1 MFTNV
6 KYYGHG
12 LFDILILFSFAVSA
26 LIWFWWTTKK
36 FSSKPPLPPGP
47 RGLPLV
53 GYLPY
58 LSPNLHRDYS
68 ALAKIYGP
76 IFKFWMGN
84 KLCVV
89 ISSPQL
95 IGQVVREHDTVFA
108 NRDVSIAALIL
119 THGGNDI
126 AFASY
131 GPEWKKLRKIF
142 AHEMSSNT
150 VLNNLYGLR
159 REEVRKSVRY
169 LYERI
174 NTPVVI
180 GRLVCQTAINSIM
193 NMTIGASFEGV
204 DATIDSAQIKK
215 VTEDIVMLL
224 GKFNISD
231 IFPMLKWF
239 DIQGIARDVT
249 KITKMFEVMFDN
261 AMAKRK
267 NAIINHEANVS
278 TTKDLLQFLM
288 ELHEDQ
294 DTKTP
299 ITMPEI
305 KALLVDTILG
315 ATDTTTTSVEWAMAE
330 ILNKPVV
337 LNKIQEELKQ
347 VVGLNNNVEESH
359 LSKLTY
365 LNAVLK
371 VTLRLHP
378 PAPFL
383 IPRFPSQSVVVGG
396 YTIPKGTAIFLNVW
410 SMQRDPSVWENPL
423 EFLPERFLG
432 NESQGDI
439 NYNFSGQTFNY
450 LPFGS
455 GRRMC
460 PGISLG
466 EKMVMLMLASFLHC
480 FDWKMPSGTKVELS
494 DKFGIIV
501 QKKDPLIA
509 IPKPRFSDLDLYAT
523 A

>member
-12 LFDILILFSFAVSA
+12 LFDILVLFSFVAFCLA
-26 LIWFWWTTKK
+26 MFWWTSKK
-36 FSSKPPLPPGP
+36 LSSKPALPPGP
-47 RGLPLV
+47 HGLPLV

-58 LSPNLHRDYS
+58 LSPNLHRDYL

-76 IFKFWMGN
+76 IFKFWMGT
-84 KLCVV
+84 KLCMV

-95 IGQVVREHDTVFA
+95 IGQVVREHDKVFA
-108 NRDVSIAALIL
+108 NRDVSVGAFIFS
-119 THGGNDI
+119 HGGNDI

-142 AHEMSSNT
+142 THEMSSNT
-150 VLNNLYGLR
+150 VLNKLYELR
-159 REEVRKSVRY
+159 REEVRKSTRY
-169 LYERI
+169 LYEKI
-174 NTPVVI
+174 NTPVDI
-180 GRLVCQTAINSIM
+180 GMLVCQTALNSIM
-193 NMTIGASFEGV
+193 NMTIGASLEGV
-204 DATIDSAQIKK
+204 NATIDIAQIKK
-215 VTEDIVMLL
+215 VTADLVRLL
-224 GKFNISD
+224 GKPNISD
-231 IFPMLKWF
+231 VFPVLKWF
-239 DIQGIARDVT
+239 DIQGIARDMT
-249 KITKMFEVMFDN
+249 KITHIFDVMFDN
-261 AMAKRK
+261 AMAQRK
-267 NAIINHEANVS
+267 NAIINQVDNAS
-278 TTKDLLQFLM
+278 TRKDLLQLLM
-288 ELHEDQ
+288 ELHENQ
-294 DTKTP
+294 DSKTP
-299 ITMPEI
+299 ITMPEM
-305 KALLVDTILG
+305 KALLMDTIFG

-330 ILNKPVV
+330 IFTKPMV

-371 VTLRLHP
+371 ETLRLHP

-383 IPRFPSQSVVVGG
+383 IPRFPSQSAIVGG

-423 EFLPERFLG
+423 EFLPERFMG
-432 NESQGDI
+432 DESQGET
-439 NYNFSGQTFNY
+439 NYNFSGKTFNY

-455 GRRMC
+455 GRRVC

-480 FDWKMPSGTKVELS
+480 FDWKMPVGAKVELS

-501 QKKDPLIA
+501 KKKHPLIG
-509 IPKPRFSDLDLYAT
+509 IPKPRFSNLDLYT
-523 A
+523 TT

>member
-1 MFTNV
+1 MLTNI
-6 KYYGHG
+6 KYYGDG
-12 LFDILILFSFAVSA
+12 FLDMLVLFSFALLTLV
-26 LIWFWWTTKK
+26 WFWWTTKK
-36 FSSKPPLPPGP
+36 LSSKPPLPPGP

-58 LSPNLHRDYS
+58 LSPNLHRDYL

-76 IFKFWMGN
+76 IFKFWMGT

-95 IGQVVREHDTVFA
+95 IGQVVREQDTVFA

-131 GPEWKKLRKIF
+131 GPKWKKLRKIF
-142 AHEMSSNT
+142 ANEMSSNT

-169 LYERI
+169 LYDRI
-174 NTPVVI
+174 NTPIDI
-180 GRLVCQTAINSIM
+180 GSLVCQTAINSIM
-193 NMTIGASFEGV
+193 NMTIGASLKGV
-204 DATIDSAQIKK
+204 DAPIDSCQIKK
-215 VTEDIVMLL
+215 VIEDLVMLL
-224 GKFNISD
+224 GKPNISD
-231 IFPMLKWF
+231 VLPMLKSF
-239 DIQGIARDVT
+239 DIQGIARDIT
-249 KITKMFEVMFDN
+249 KITQLFEAMIDN

-267 NAIINHEANVS
+267 NAIINHVANAS
-278 TTKDLLQFLM
+278 TRKDLLQFLM

-294 DTKTP
+294 DSETS
-299 ITMPEI
+299 ISMPEI
-305 KALLVDTILG
+305 KALLMDTILG
-315 ATDTTTTSVEWAMAE
+315 ATDTTTTSVEWAMSE
-330 ILNKPVV
+330 IFNKPMV

-365 LNAVLK
+365 LNAVFK
-371 VTLRLHP
+371 ETLRLHP

-383 IPRFPSQSVVVGG
+383 IPRFPSQSAIVGG
-396 YTIPKGTAIFLNVW
+396 YTIPKGTTIFLNVW
-410 SMQRDPSVWENPL
+410 SMQRDASVWENPL

-432 NESQGDI
+432 VESQGDVK
-439 NYNFSGQTFNY
+439 YNFLGKNFNY

-455 GRRMC
+455 GRRIC
-460 PGISLG
+460 PGFSLG
-466 EKMVMLMLASFLHC
+466 EKMVMLMLASLLHC
-480 FDWKMPSGTKVELS
+480 FDWQMPIGTKVDLS
-494 DKFGIIV
+494 DKFGIV
-501 QKKDPLIA
+501 LKKKDPLIA
-509 IPKPRFSDLDLYAT
+509 IPKPRFSILDLYT
-523 A
+523 TI